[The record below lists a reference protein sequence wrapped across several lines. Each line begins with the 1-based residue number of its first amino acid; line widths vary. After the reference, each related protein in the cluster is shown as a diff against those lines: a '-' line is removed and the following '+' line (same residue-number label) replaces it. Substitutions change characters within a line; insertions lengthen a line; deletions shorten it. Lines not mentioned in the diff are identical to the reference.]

1 MEELVYNQLKIFKDL
16 TMRIIDAVNFEDTEM
31 VLDLIDERQ
40 IVLNELD
47 GCDKDIL
54 IKCAKDLDIIKMD
67 SLLEYLMKNKI
78 SDIYDEIKNISKER
92 KTVQAYNNNN
102 SSNYSAFVYEV

>member
-54 IKCAKDLDIIKMD
+54 IKCAKRFRYYKDGFI
-67 SLLEYLMKNKI
+67 
-78 SDIYDEIKNISKER
+78 
-92 KTVQAYNNNN
+92 A
-102 SSNYSAFVYEV
+102 